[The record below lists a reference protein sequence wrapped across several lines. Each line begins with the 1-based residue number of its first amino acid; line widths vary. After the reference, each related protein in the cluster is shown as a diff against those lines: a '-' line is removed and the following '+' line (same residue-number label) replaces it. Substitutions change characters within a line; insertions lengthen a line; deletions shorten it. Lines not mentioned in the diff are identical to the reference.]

1 MTETLKIDIKSI
13 QVIDEKAYSQIV
25 EVETSNKTMRL
36 NNNVKVEF
44 IETST
49 DADYLIIE
57 GASGE
62 MISIKITK

>member
-25 EVETSNKTMRL
+25 EVEKSNKIMRL

-49 DADYLIIE
+49 DADHLIIE